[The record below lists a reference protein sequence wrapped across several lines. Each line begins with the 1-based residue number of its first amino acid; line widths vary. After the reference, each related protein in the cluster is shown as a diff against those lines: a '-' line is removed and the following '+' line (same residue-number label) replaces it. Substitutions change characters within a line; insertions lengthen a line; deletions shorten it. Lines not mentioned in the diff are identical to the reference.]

1 MGRNQTEQPL
11 CCGNLLSY
19 TMLTSTQ
26 IKEFVENNP
35 RLVLRKESKR
45 YPDLFVLKYHNR
57 VFYDNLWT
65 PELMEMRGMVVDAD
79 YNIVGLPFKK
89 IFNRFENNTD
99 IPRDNLVISIEKI
112 NGFMGAAT
120 MHPVHGL
127 IVSTTGSLDS
137 DFVTLAEKYITPLKD
152 ALDMGYTYMF
162 EIVDPSD
169 PHIIKE
175 NTGAYFLGRRN
186 ISTGVLDIPDPA
198 IPSVSEVK
206 LREFGAFIPRYSV
219 CRFSDLVNEA
229 KNSQREGFVVYT
241 ATTVLKIKSPYYL
254 TKKLFAR
261 IRAEKVTSE
270 WLIANKN
277 NLPEEYYP
285 LVDHINS
292 NRDHFV
298 SLEEQDR
305 LTFIENFF
313 NEFVS

>member
-1 MGRNQTEQPL
+1 M
-11 CCGNLLSY
+11 
-19 TMLTSTQ
+19 MLTPTQ

-99 IPRDNLVISIEKI
+99 ILRDEVVTAVEKI

-120 MHPVHGL
+120 MHPVRGL

-137 DFVTLAEKYITPLKD
+137 DFVTLAEKYITPLKYS
-152 ALDMGYTYMF
+152 LDVGYTYMF

-175 NTGAYFLGRRN
+175 KTGAYFLGRRN
-186 ISTGVLDIPDPA
+186 ISTGELERPMQLNTELIRTELRLERLGVMIPKVLT
-198 IPSVSEVK
+198 
-206 LREFGAFIPRYSV
+206 L
-219 CRFSDLVNEA
+219 RFSDVVNKA
-229 KNSQREGFVVYT
+229 KNSQREGYVVYS
-241 ATTVLKIKSPYYL
+241 ATTTLKIKSPYYL